1 MRRGGARTTAFGHH
15 RRMSETWGLD
25 GPYFDDLRVGQILE
39 RAPSIT
45 IGAGE
50 AAQYQAIC
58 GDPYALSLSTPLAAS
73 VTGEPGAVV
82 NPALV
87 LHVAIGQSTVA
98 TRRVIANLFYRDVL
112 VRRGVRVGE
121 TLTTTVDIRGMR
133 ETGRKPDKPRR
144 GMALLG
150 IRTTSDRGDVVAA
163 FERCALLPFRDAG
176 SKLDARDDLQG
187 PIGAPDL
194 ASFVAH
200 VPTGWSL
207 AALGEPI
214 AWTVGETRV
223 DPLRDTVTGATALV
237 RLTQNLAAAHRDASL
252 GQGGKRLVYGG
263 HTIGLAQ
270 ASLHRLLPNCATVI
284 GWHSCDHTG
293 PVFEDDVLAVRA
305 TLDDTHA
312 LRNGRLL
319 SFRVIVDAIR
329 GTDEVATATAVLDW
343 HPVLFAP

>member
-1 MRRGGARTTAFGHH
+1 
-15 RRMSETWGLD
+15 MSETWGLD
-25 GPYFDDLRVGQILE
+25 GPYFDDLHVGQILE

-45 IGAGE
+45 IGPGE
-50 AAQYQAIC
+50 TAQYQGIC
-58 GDPYALSLSTPLAAS
+58 GDPYLLALSAPLAAS

-98 TRRVIANLFYRDVL
+98 TRRVIANLFYRDVI
-112 VRRGVRVGE
+112 VRRAVRVGE

-133 ETGRKPDKPRR
+133 ETGQKPDRQRR

-163 FERCALLPFRDAG
+163 FERCALLPFRNADAVI
-176 SKLDARDDLQG
+176 DARDDLQG
-187 PIGAPDL
+187 PSGAADV

-200 VPTGWSL
+200 TPTSWDLGP
-207 AALGEPI
+207 LGEPVT
-214 AWTVGETRV
+214 WPLGDTRT
-223 DPLRDTVTGATALV
+223 DPLRDTVTGATTLV
-237 RLTQNLAAAHRDASL
+237 RLTQNLAATHRDASL

-270 ASLHRLLPNCATVI
+270 ASLHRMVPNSAAVI
-284 GWHSCDHTG
+284 GWHSCDHTA
-293 PVFEDDVLAVRA
+293 PVFEDDVLSVSA
-305 TLDDTHA
+305 TLDDAHPIG
-312 LRNGRLL
+312 NGRLL
-319 SFRVIVDAIR
+319 SFRVIVKASR
-329 GTDEVATATAVLDW
+329 ATDELATPVLDW

>member
-1 MRRGGARTTAFGHH
+1 
-15 RRMSETWGLD
+15 MSEPWGLD
-25 GPYFDDLRVGQILE
+25 GPYFDDLQVGQILE

-45 IGAGE
+45 IGPGE
-50 AAQYQAIC
+50 AAQYQSIC
-58 GDPYALSLSTPLAAS
+58 GDPYLLSLSTPLAAA

-98 TRRVIANLFYRDVL
+98 TRRVIANLFYRNVV
-112 VRRGVRVGE
+112 VRRAVRVGE

-150 IRTTSDRGDVVAA
+150 MRTTSDRGDVIVA
-163 FERCALLPFRDAG
+163 FERCALLPFRDAA
-176 SKLDARDDLQG
+176 SSIDAHDELQG
-187 PIGAPDL
+187 PSGPADL

-200 VPTGWSL
+200 VPHTWN
-207 AALGEPI
+207 LGLLGAPV
-214 AWTVGETRV
+214 AWAVGETRA

-237 RLTQNLAAAHRDASL
+237 RLTQNMAAAHRDASL

-263 HTIGLAQ
+263 HTLGLAQ
-270 ASLHRLLPNCATVI
+270 ASLHRLLPNAATVI

-293 PVFEDDVLAVRA
+293 PVFEDDVLSVQA

-312 LRNGRLL
+312 VGNGRLMSL
-319 SFRVIVDAIR
+319 RVIVEANR
-329 GTDEVATATAVLDW
+329 GSDEVAIAVPVLDW
-343 HPVLFAP
+343 RPVLFAP